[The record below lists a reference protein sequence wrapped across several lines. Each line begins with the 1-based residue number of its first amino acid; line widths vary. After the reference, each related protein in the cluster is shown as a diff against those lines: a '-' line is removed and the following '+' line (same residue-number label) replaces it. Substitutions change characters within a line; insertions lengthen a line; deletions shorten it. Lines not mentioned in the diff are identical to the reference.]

1 MYVSWNAM
9 FVSAYL
15 EAEKVLEGALAES
28 SRAFALKTMDRML
41 RETWGEEQGFAHRIG
56 GGAALRGHWMIR
68 CWRGWRCWMLTKRLD
83 EVFSGGAA
91 DDGYCD

>member
-1 MYVSWNAM
+1 MRLELRLTIARAKAKLLAARLSRPTPYIDKTMYVSWNAM

-41 RETWGEEQGFAHRIG
+41 RETWGEEQGFAHRI
-56 GGAALRGHWMIR
+56 
-68 CWRGWRCWMLTKRLD
+68 WRGCVAR
-83 EVFSGGAA
+83 VIG
-91 DDGYCD
+91 